1 MKKGIDAVRD
11 VGVLVDGFRLA
22 GLINAILIFFA
33 SDQ

>member
-1 MKKGIDAVRD
+1 MERGDEAVRD